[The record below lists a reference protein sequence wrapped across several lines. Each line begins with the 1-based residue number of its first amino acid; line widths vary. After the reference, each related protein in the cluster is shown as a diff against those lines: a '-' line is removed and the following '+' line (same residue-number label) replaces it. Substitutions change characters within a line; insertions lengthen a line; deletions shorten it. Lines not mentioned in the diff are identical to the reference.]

1 MTRQGRNGTTQQ
13 ASSNFNVSGDG
24 TVGGNSTVA
33 GTSTIGGNVGIGTST
48 PGARL
53 SISPGSIEAKLTLFD
68 GGSTTAHYG
77 LGVSGN
83 QLNYHVLTTA
93 DRHVFYATGKN
104 GDGTELLR
112 IQGNGGVGIGTTP
125 VAGARLQVGGVALVG
140 NGGALP
146 SATNATGLGCNSLY
160 TANGESEFYNY
171 RGSGAGGFRFFSVA
185 DTAAPVAS
193 NQVAHISS
201 TGMYSSLSGRRVKTN
216 IAPLTQGLR
225 TVLALRPVS
234 YDFHTSRQ
242 LQNGR

>member
-1 MTRQGRNGTTQQ
+1 
-13 ASSNFNVSGDG
+13 
-24 TVGGNSTVA
+24 
-33 GTSTIGGNVGIGTST
+33 
-48 PGARL
+48 
-53 SISPGSIEAKLTLFD
+53 
-68 GGSTTAHYG
+68 
-77 LGVSGN
+77 
-83 QLNYHVLTTA
+83 
-93 DRHVFYATGKN
+93 
-104 GDGTELLR
+104 
-112 IQGNGGVGIGTTP
+112 
-125 VAGARLQVGGVALVG
+125 VGGVALVG

-185 DTAAPVAS
+185 GTAAPVAS

-201 TGMYSSLSGRRVKTN
+201 TGMYSSLSDRRVKTN

-242 LQNGR
+242 LQNGQVTFLPDDEPVRALGFVAQELLPVVPEAVEKPADERQAFYTVSYTALVPVLTQAVQEQPAQIEDLKKQNAALQARAATAENQAAQATSAAGAAKAEAARATATLDTFEARLRQLEAASGGQARK